1 MPETQLDRI
10 ERMVK
15 TIYDGRAGQDSPFA
29 RDDDAPEQVRQG
41 VEGFERV
48 FGQKPKQ
55 GTPEYSAWR
64 KQIPLTS
71 EVFPFVPD
79 EYEGAAMDLAAKT
92 GVKAVFL
99 IHGGEMKAALTA
111 QPNPWLVEPER
122 FADVEGLF
130 RAVLDAE

>member
-1 MPETQLDRI
+1 MKNPRPLKSGGRI
-10 ERMVK
+10 AIV
-15 TIYDGRAGQDSPFA
+15 APASPFA

-48 FGQKPKQ
+48 FGPKPKQ

-122 FADVEGLF
+122 FADVEGLI